1 MSSSSEKA
9 SANGQYGEMRKKIS
23 QVATKALRSAA
34 KSSKTAAAGAV
45 KVSKAIN
52 TKPSGKLK

>member
-34 KSSKTAAAGAV
+34 KSSKAAAAGAV
-45 KVSKAIN
+45 KVSKPVN
-52 TKPSGKLK
+52 TKRSGK